1 MRSVADPIAG
11 AFLIKKL
18 VKKGREKTMTG
29 ATLAS
34 SPLLFILV
42 GAGLLAIIV
51 FALYSF
57 KKAKKRCL

>member
-1 MRSVADPIAG
+1 
-11 AFLIKKL
+11 
-18 VKKGREKTMTG
+18 MTG